1 MDHLDFQKAMKTD
14 VNIILGSLGQW
25 AIKNHIDLAKESGDK
40 EEKKIYQ
47 TISDLIEKY
56 LENSWETLGI
66 EKKYNFLNKY
76 GPKKCPD

>member
-1 MDHLDFQKAMKTD
+1 MKID
-14 VNIILGSLGQW
+14 VGIILGSLGQW
-25 AIKNHIDLAKESGDK
+25 VIKCHIDLAKERDDK
-40 EEKKIYQ
+40 EEKKLYQ

-56 LENSWETLGI
+56 LENSWETLGL